1 MTATALPSADLL
13 PRERIVSALR
23 AAAKQGQPA
32 LVAFLTAGFPSRE
45 KFREHLV
52 AVATEADVVEIGVPF
67 SDPMA
72 DGVTIQ
78 RSSEQALRAGVTLSG
93 ILEEL
98 GALPRLPAP
107 LLLMSYMNPLLSY
120 GLAALAQKSAA
131 VGVCGFIV
139 PDLPFDE
146 SDDMRAA
153 LAPHGLALVQM
164 VTPVTPPERLARV
177 AGASQGFV
185 YAGTM
190 TGTTGNKA
198 AAPQDIADYLER
210 VRAAALVPVC
220 AGFGIRSREQIEAL
234 RGMVD
239 GVIVGSALV
248 EVLERG
254 ESPQQWLAAL
264 RPPRP
269 PARRTGGGTAGA

>member
-1 MTATALPSADLL
+1 MTATPPPAVA
-13 PRERIVSALR
+13 PRERIVLALR
-23 AAAKQGQPA
+23 AAAKHGQPA

-45 KFREHLV
+45 KFREHLT
-52 AVATEADVVEIGVPF
+52 AVAGAADVVEIGVPF

-78 RSSEQALRAGVTLSG
+78 RSSEQALRAGVTLG
-93 ILEEL
+93 WILDEL
-98 GALPRLPAP
+98 DALRPLATP
-107 LLLMSYMNPLLSY
+107 LLLMSYMNPLLAY
-120 GLAALAQKSAA
+120 GLQALAARA
-131 VGVCGFIV
+131 TRAGVCGFIV

-146 SDDMRAA
+146 SEEFRAT

-185 YAGTM
+185 YAVTM
-190 TGTTGNKA
+190 TGTTGRSV
-198 AAPQDIADYLER
+198 AAPKDIAEYLER
-210 VRAAALVPVC
+210 VRAAATVPVC
-220 AGFGIRSREQIEAL
+220 AGFGIRAREQVEAL

-254 ESPQQWLAAL
+254 ESPQQWLATL
-264 RPPRP
+264 R
-269 PARRTGGGTAGA
+269 PARR

>member
-45 KFREHLV
+45 KFREHLL

-185 YAGTM
+185 YAVTM

-198 AAPQDIADYLER
+198 AAPKEIADYLER
-210 VRAAALVPVC
+210 VRAAATVPVC
-220 AGFGIRSREQIEAL
+220 AGFGIRTRDQIDAL

-264 RPPRP
+264 RPPR
-269 PARRTGGGTAGA
+269 R

>member
-1 MTATALPSADLL
+1 M
-13 PRERIVSALR
+13 
-23 AAAKQGQPA
+23 
-32 LVAFLTAGFPSRE
+32 
-45 KFREHLV
+45 
-52 AVATEADVVEIGVPF
+52 VEIGVPF
-67 SDPMA
+67 TDPMA
-72 DGVTIQ
+72 DGITIQ
-78 RSSEQALRAGVTLSG
+78 RSSEGALRDGVTLTW

-98 GALPRLPAP
+98 QLMPAVKAP
-107 LLLMSYMNPLLSY
+107 LLLMSYMNPLLAF
-120 GLAALAQKSAA
+120 GLERLARRAAGA
-131 VGVCGFIV
+131 GVCGFIV

-146 SDDMRAA
+146 SEELRSV
-153 LAPHGLALVQM
+153 LAPHNLALVQM

-185 YAGTM
+185 YAVTM

-198 AAPQDIADYLER
+198 AAPKDIADYLER
-210 VRAAALVPVC
+210 VRAAATVPVC
-220 AGFGIRSREQIEAL
+220 AGFGIRTRDQIDAL

-264 RPPRP
+264 RPPR
-269 PARRTGGGTAGA
+269 R

>member
-1 MTATALPSADLL
+1 VTATPPPAVA
-13 PRERIVSALR
+13 PRERIVLALR
-23 AAAKQGQPA
+23 AAAKHGQPA

-45 KFREHLV
+45 KFREHLT
-52 AVATEADVVEIGVPF
+52 AVASAADVVEIGVPF

-78 RSSEQALRAGVTLSG
+78 RSSEQALRAGVTLG
-93 ILEEL
+93 WILDEL
-98 GALPRLPAP
+98 EALRPLATP
-107 LLLMSYMNPLLSY
+107 LLLMSYMNPLLAY
-120 GLAALAQKSAA
+120 GLQALAARA
-131 VGVCGFIV
+131 TRAGVCGFIV

-146 SDDMRAA
+146 SEELRAT

-185 YAGTM
+185 YAVTM
-190 TGTTGNKA
+190 TGTTGRSV
-198 AAPQDIADYLER
+198 AAPKDIAEYLER
-210 VRAAALVPVC
+210 VRAAATVPVC
-220 AGFGIRSREQIEAL
+220 AGFGIRAREQVEAL

-254 ESPQQWLAAL
+254 ESPQQWLATL
-264 RPPRP
+264 R
-269 PARRTGGGTAGA
+269 PARR